1 MELAVSRLLVNSQAH
16 LTLFILLDD
25 VREEAFL
32 VYGILVLLW
41 GLVRELVE
49 VFGASERNTHFQEDA
64 LDDALLLLIQGAN
77 NVPLDKFL
85 ALFRVWT
92 LHT

>member
-1 MELAVSRLLVNSQAH
+1 MSQLFVGSQAH

-32 VYGILVLLW
+32 VYGILMLLW

-49 VFGASERNTHFQEDA
+49 VFGASE
-64 LDDALLLLIQGAN
+64 
-77 NVPLDKFL
+77 
-85 ALFRVWT
+85 
-92 LHT
+92 